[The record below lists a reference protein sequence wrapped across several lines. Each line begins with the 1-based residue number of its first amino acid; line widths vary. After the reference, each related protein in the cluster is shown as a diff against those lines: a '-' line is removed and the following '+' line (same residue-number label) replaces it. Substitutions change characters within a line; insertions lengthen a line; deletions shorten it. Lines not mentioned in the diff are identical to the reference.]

1 MQGSPQIAMPQFRG
15 VVKILV
21 LTCSAVFLLQLFGQ
35 LFFHEALEPMLG
47 FVPARVF
54 QGWIWQF
61 FTYSFLHSGI
71 FHILFNMLILW
82 SLGSELESRWGA
94 QTFIAYYFVC
104 ALGAALLYG
113 AISLVGLGFRLEIP
127 LIGASG
133 AIYGL
138 LLAYGILFGDRVMY
152 FFMVFPMPA
161 KYFVMIL
168 GAVEFISSIS
178 SGGDGV
184 AHTAHLGGML
194 TGFLFL
200 AGMAQ
205 WRQRKKRESEGREE
219 RKKRLEKAGHLQLVT
234 KDEDDPK
241 HWH

>member
-1 MQGSPQIAMPQFRG
+1 MQGSPQLAMPPFRG

-21 LTCSAVFLLQLFGQ
+21 LTCCAVFLLQLLGQ
-35 LFFHEALEPMLG
+35 MIFHEALEPMLG
-47 FVPARVF
+47 FVPGRVF
-54 QGWIWQF
+54 QGWLWQF
-61 FTYSFLHSGI
+61 FTYSFLHSGV

-82 SLGSELESRWGA
+82 SLGSELELRWGA
-94 QTFIAYYFVC
+94 QTFVAYYFVC

-113 AISLVGLGFRLEIP
+113 ALSLVGMGMRLEIP

-161 KYFVMIL
+161 KYFVLIL
-168 GAVEFISSIS
+168 GVVEFVSSIS
-178 SGGDGV
+178 SGADGV
-184 AHTAHLGGML
+184 AHTAHLGGMF

-205 WRQRKKRESEGREE
+205 WRQRKKRENEGREE

-234 KDEDDPK
+234 KEEDDPK